1 MEALLIGLIIGLG
14 GSFLT
19 ALTVNSMGARLE
31 SKVQNLSHRWMQWPQ
46 RLAIYTGITVFTAAG
61 LNYYLYQTYGKDLFH
76 FLENIPLLREMAQ
89 PLRWFLREIGVEV
102 QAFYEFLPMNMPLL
116 TTLLVL
122 LFALVLFS
130 SFGFR
135 GLQRWLLLGAVAF
148 LMIVLLQEG
157 FTRAASASSHD
168 TRQND
173 EYRRYRQGEDLRE
186 SMLPIP
192 NPTHSQRDSPNRSLI
207 FPRP

>member
-1 MEALLIGLIIGLG
+1 MEALLIALIIGLG

-31 SKVQNLSHRWMQWPQ
+31 SRVQNLSHKWMQWPQ
-46 RLAIYTGITVFTAAG
+46 RLAIYTGITVFSAAG
-61 LNYYLYQTYGKDLFH
+61 LNYYLHQTYQKDLFY
-76 FLENIPLLREMAQ
+76 FLENIPLLRELAA
-89 PLRWFLREIGVEV
+89 PLRWFLHEIGVEV

-122 LFALVLFS
+122 LVAMIMLS

-135 GLQRWLLLGAVAF
+135 GLQKWLFMGAIGF
-148 LMIVLLQEG
+148 LMVVLLQDG
-157 FTRAASASSHD
+157 FKKAAATSAD
-168 TRQND
+168 KAEYNYELRQRRIDDIQRQN
-173 EYRRYRQGEDLRE
+173 LFTP
-186 SMLPIP
+186 SPIQS
-192 NPTHSQRDSPNRSLI
+192 PTDSPNRPSA